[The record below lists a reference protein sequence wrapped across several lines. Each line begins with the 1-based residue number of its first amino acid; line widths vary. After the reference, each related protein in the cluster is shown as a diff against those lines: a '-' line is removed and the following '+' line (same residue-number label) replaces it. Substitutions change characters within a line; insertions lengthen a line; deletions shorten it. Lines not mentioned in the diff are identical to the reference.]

1 MRVITINN
9 TRSQVILLKNN
20 GTPFLLANLYLVT
33 YKRNLSLKRLLYIS
47 TVLKRVTLYYEQQG
61 ENLELILLNGNYNY
75 ILLSIS
81 KFYNNY
87 LSQYNL
93 NDVAYQNHVVFIR
106 DYFIWTL
113 NRNLVRNYNNLEQN
127 QSNQI
132 YIFKLN
138 NIFSVLHIGYKR
150 KVQDFK
156 DLDKEYVKQIISRF
170 SDRKN
175 TSPCNYRNYL
185 IIKLFYETGI
195 RIAELLNLKTFEIIS
210 SPNYSMIKILRS
222 DTIVDKRADKANIK
236 NIQSNRVIAISN
248 ELGLLLEIYI
258 MKIRRITY
266 ASPNTKLNHPY
277 LFTSQLGNP
286 LSKSSIQL
294 LFKKINDEFPY
305 IKNQNM
311 RVTPH
316 SLRHTFAFTFIKH
329 LIEEHDLNI
338 DRAKDELRKIC
349 GWAASSTMPALIN
362 LILYKRILLLS
373 HLSIS

>member
-33 YKRNLSLKRLLYIS
+33 YKRNLSQKRLLYIS

-156 DLDKEYVKQIISRF
+156 DLDKEYVKQIISKF

-175 TSPCNYRNYL
+175 ISPCNYRNYL
-185 IIKLFYETGI
+185 ILKLFYETGI

-277 LFTSQLGNP
+277 LFTSQLGIHY
-286 LSKSSIQL
+286 LKAVFSFCL
-294 LFKKINDEFPY
+294 KK
-305 IKNQNM
+305 
-311 RVTPH
+311 
-316 SLRHTFAFTFIKH
+316 
-329 LIEEHDLNI
+329 
-338 DRAKDELRKIC
+338 
-349 GWAASSTMPALIN
+349 
-362 LILYKRILLLS
+362 
-373 HLSIS
+373 